1 MPRKNDEGIVIIVTT
16 PIPVPI
22 CLGAI
27 PMPPLP
33 VSVAALM
40 GITSGSLRIPAYD
53 PRAKPA
59 RPCPTPP
66 SGSLQSTAGRAT
78 LPESRRAHPSPF
90 SSKKRPARLRCTPPP
105 HGCSDL
111 NDTSG
116 SGLSSIQRLAPVTRT
131 GTESDTAA
139 SNERMRTKRIATA
152 AHIAAKSAG
161 MGNSGAWMS

>member
-1 MPRKNDEGIVIIVTT
+1 
-16 PIPVPI
+16 
-22 CLGAI
+22 
-27 PMPPLP
+27 MPPLP

-66 SGSLQSTAGRAT
+66 RGILRSTEGRAT

-90 SSKKRPARLRCTPPP
+90 ASKKRPDRLRCTPPP

-116 SGLSSIQRLAPVTRT
+116 SGLSSIQRLAPLTRA

-139 SNERMRTKRIATA
+139 SNECM
-152 AHIAAKSAG
+152 
-161 MGNSGAWMS
+161 